1 MSDLL
6 IGELLCLGLII
17 ILCGRVLF
25 LKREKVVYIAIL
37 APISFVIALL
47 QITAWG
53 ITPMEGAIL
62 ILSLLVFIAN
72 INAIARFASHLY
84 VDHYNPVFFAFS
96 LTAMAAAIG
105 LSVIAIYFRPVKVL
119 PKNYNVTLSRQILT
133 GTVKEGIKIK
143 SSISQKADGILWTF
157 APDSSIPAKKT
168 VLLFSA
174 DKKADTTRYM
184 PYLILLAHA
193 GYTVLAADIYPPDV
207 RWLSPKLD
215 LSISRRFALLFLNA
229 KKNERYTVLSS
240 TFTENITEEYDMLI
254 LTGTEKYGAHTKFFL
269 IGDTMSSKA
278 LETICQKY
286 PFQISGSLQ
295 LEKIPEYK
303 TPGFGCIEQTDPL
316 LCSFLHG
323 PQRDP
328 TLFIP
333 RYMALKT
340 AKAVE
345 AAGGAR

>member
-119 PKNYNVTLSRQILT
+119 PKNYDVTLSR
-133 GTVKEGIKIK
+133 
-143 SSISQKADGILWTF
+143 
-157 APDSSIPAKKT
+157 
-168 VLLFSA
+168 
-174 DKKADTTRYM
+174 
-184 PYLILLAHA
+184 
-193 GYTVLAADIYPPDV
+193 
-207 RWLSPKLD
+207 
-215 LSISRRFALLFLNA
+215 
-229 KKNERYTVLSS
+229 
-240 TFTENITEEYDMLI
+240 
-254 LTGTEKYGAHTKFFL
+254 
-269 IGDTMSSKA
+269 
-278 LETICQKY
+278 
-286 PFQISGSLQ
+286 
-295 LEKIPEYK
+295 
-303 TPGFGCIEQTDPL
+303 
-316 LCSFLHG
+316 
-323 PQRDP
+323 
-328 TLFIP
+328 
-333 RYMALKT
+333 
-340 AKAVE
+340 
-345 AAGGAR
+345 